1 MLASAEEIAVIQA
14 RRLNNAEKTKMT
26 RDHNGFRKLLIVL
39 TKAGK
44 LLALHSG
51 DGHIVWSQLLPAFRK
66 SEECQ
71 APSVL
76 KVLPWRVPHQHA
88 LDESPAVLIMG
99 KCGLGPDDTGI
110 LSFVDSHSGKELESY
125 RLSYPISQVI
135 PLPMTDSTEQRL
147 HLFVDNNARAHLF
160 PRTKEALSI
169 FLNICQISTYILLI

>member
-1 MLASAEEIAVIQA
+1 MLASAEEIAIIQT

-51 DGHIVWSQLLPAFRK
+51 DGRIVWSQLIPAFRK

-76 KVLPWRVPHQHA
+76 KVFPWQVTHQHD
-88 LDESPAVLIMG
+88 LYESPIVLIMG
-99 KCGLGPDDTGI
+99 N
-110 LSFVDSHSGKELESY
+110 V
-125 RLSYPISQVI
+125 V
-135 PLPMTDSTEQRL
+135 
-147 HLFVDNNARAHLF
+147 
-160 PRTKEALSI
+160 
-169 FLNICQISTYILLI
+169 